1 MRRLSAWIALGLA
14 AQKKSKKWTK
24 WKRDTAR
31 LSGTFGRKRKP
42 VKVKGGRRYK
52 FQARSR
58 DGKGRSEWSPTLV
71 VQR

>member
-14 AQKKSKKWTK
+14 AQKMSKKWTK